1 MKNLLIF
8 LLVLATSQECSQL
21 EQDKKV
27 IRSVTYNAMTRGS
40 SFKCIINDKKIT
52 VISKGSDLKNGEREI
67 SRQQWEDL
75 GKVINRIQLENIGKL
90 NAPSKESSIDAALIA
105 SVVITIDDKVFE
117 SSTFDH
123 GNPPKELKPLTNKIL
138 ALAETVE

>member
-1 MKNLLIF
+1 MKHLLIF

-21 EQDKKV
+21 EQDTKV

-40 SFKCIINDKKIT
+40 SFKCIINEKKIT

-67 SRQQWEDL
+67 SKQQWEDL
-75 GKVINRIQLENIGKL
+75 GRVINRIQLENIGKL

-117 SSTFDH
+117 SNTFDH